1 MNSDEQQSKAGL
13 IFDIAFE
20 LILCFVVLIVA
31 MLLSRNDIIGGP
43 YAVDAALI
51 AKIVI
56 AVCLVVG
63 LIVFISVKS
72 TKDMDES
79 MKQLQ
84 EEGFLGKGDQQ

>member
-1 MNSDEQQSKAGL
+1 MDSEKKQSKAGL
-13 IFDIAFE
+13 VFDIAFE
-20 LILCFVVLIVA
+20 LVLCFVVLIVA

-43 YAVDAALI
+43 YVLDAALI
-51 AKIVI
+51 AKMLI
-56 AVCLVVG
+56 AAALVVG

-84 EEGFLGKGDQQ
+84 AEGFLGKGDQQ